1 MQLQGQNG
9 FGHESLVWHRREKL
23 QDKAKSLGRAENMRP
38 RRPVLFNSSD
48 VTRER
53 ASVVDI
59 AGEVPNSQWKWL
71 EQLKRNSDKNIP
83 KSMRAEVCLDHTM
96 GTQ

>member
-1 MQLQGQNG
+1 MQLWGWNG
-9 FGHESLVWHRREKL
+9 FRYESLVWHRREKL

-38 RRPVLFNSSD
+38 RWSVLFNSSD

-53 ASVVDI
+53 ESMMDI
-59 AGEVPNSQWKWL
+59 TGEVPNSQWKWL

-83 KSMRAEVCLDHTM
+83 MSMRAEVCLDHTL

>member
-1 MQLQGQNG
+1 MAQKGKITGQSQEPG
-9 FGHESLVWHRREKL
+9 KSRKYEA
-23 QDKAKSLGRAENMRP
+23 KAAS
-38 RRPVLFNSSD
+38 LFNSSD